1 MEVGKE
7 VVIGIDLAVL
17 EKTRLGGVLEERM
30 GFHVLRTSR

>member
-7 VVIGIDLAVL
+7 VIIGIDLTVL
-17 EKTRLGGVLEERM
+17 EKTRLGSVLEERM

>member
-17 EKTRLGGVLEERM
+17 EKTRLSGVLEERM
-30 GFHVLRTSR
+30 DFHVLRTSR